1 MQVKRSQAMHRKI
14 NRLKKYFFVFLIFIL
29 PAGVVSCK
37 SSEGFKNQEQ
47 YEQKKAKESRK
58 AERELKKLRK
68 AHMDN
73 QSEQTK
79 AMMKATRRKAKE
91 INRFRRK

>member
-1 MQVKRSQAMHRKI
+1 MHRKI
-14 NRLKKYFFVFLIFIL
+14 ISVKRYFLFFLIFIL
-29 PAGVVSCK
+29 PAGFISCK
-37 SSEGFKNQEQ
+37 SSEGFKNQKQ
-47 YEQKKAKESRK
+47 YEQRKAKENRK

-79 AMMKATRRKAKE
+79 AMMKATRKKAKE